1 MKTILFAILI
11 LLPSLLISQS
21 IEVDSFN
28 ENPLEVSP
36 LLGGDL
42 QVNIKYTSQAGSQGN
57 NLYIGL
63 EELDENNQFV
73 RTIDGK
79 SYQNQ
84 PAGTDV
90 QLSVHLFVGSI
101 QPLSADLPD
110 GHTYQVIAR
119 LYTNTWTELASAG
132 YWNTPTLITQDTFGY
147 DFSDNPLHKG
157 ADVSWMTEMEA
168 EGYTWQDNEGNATE
182 LMPLLADYDLDAI
195 RLRVWVD
202 PENSPA
208 NGWCDIDDMV
218 TKAILADNQGMDVM
232 VCIHYSDHWADP
244 GQQTKP
250 AAWSSFTTTQLANAV
265 ANHTTDIL
273 TALAAEGITP
283 KWVQIGN
290 ETNDGMLWN
299 TGRASTGGFANYASF
314 LNAGSLAVKN
324 FDNTIKTILHLA
336 SGNDANLYQWNI
348 GGLLNNGLV
357 FSRFDIIGMSLYPD
371 EDNWKELVDDTYS
384 NMNSLQS
391 QYNKEVMMVEVGFS
405 NNRPDISY
413 QFLVYMMEKTRQA
426 NGLGVFY
433 WEPIARSPFTSYGKG
448 AWDDDGSPSVA
459 MDAFL
464 DSTTF
469 SNELFEEPL
478 KFKVY
483 PNPSSSILKVETS
496 LTPLNKLVLYDL
508 NGRVLQQHNPQ
519 GNQYSLDVSML
530 SKGIY
535 LLQINRDK
543 TLKIVKN

>member
-1 MKTILFAILI
+1 MKKSKFLIFIIFPILSIA
-11 LLPSLLISQS
+11 QS
-21 IEVDSFN
+21 IEITSFN

-42 QVNIKYTSQAGSQGN
+42 QVNVKYTSQAGSPGN

-73 RTIDGK
+73 RTIDGV
-79 SYQNQ
+79 SLENQ
-84 PAGTDV
+84 SAGTDV
-90 QLSVHLFVGSI
+90 QRSVNLFVGTI
-101 QPLSADLPD
+101 QPLSEELPT
-110 GHTYQVIAR
+110 GHYYQAIAR

-132 YWNTPTLITQDTFGY
+132 YWNTPSLTTVNNIPYNFNTFPI
-147 DFSDNPLHKG
+147 SKG

-168 EGYTWQDNEGNATE
+168 DGYTWQDNDGNVTE
-182 LMPLLADYDLDAI
+182 LMTLLTDYDLDAV
-195 RLRVWVD
+195 RLRVWVNPD
-202 PENSPA
+202 VSPA

-218 TKAILADNQGMDVM
+218 NKAILADNEGMDVM

-244 GQQTKP
+244 GQQNKP
-250 AAWSSFTTTQLANAV
+250 AAWSNMSVSQLETAV

-273 TALAAEGITP
+273 IALDAEGITP

-299 TGRASTGGFANYASF
+299 TGKASAGGFANYASF
-314 LNAGSLAVKN
+314 LNAGSLAVKT

-336 SGNDANLYQWNI
+336 NGNDNNLYQWNI

-371 EDNWKELVDDTYS
+371 ENNWKQLVDDTYN

-391 QYNKEVMMVEVGFS
+391 QYNKDVMMVEVGFS

-413 QFLVYMMEKTRQA
+413 QFLVYMIEKTRQA

-448 AWDDDGSPSVA
+448 AWDNDGSPSAA

-464 DSTTF
+464 NSSTLSTTEF
-469 SNELFEEPL
+469 LQTQEQNYI
-478 KFKVY
+478 VY
-483 PNPSSSILKVETS
+483 PNPSSDIL
-496 LTPLNKLVLYDL
+496 N
-508 NGRVLQQHNPQ
+508 
-519 GNQYSLDVSML
+519 
-530 SKGIY
+530 
-535 LLQINRDK
+535 
-543 TLKIVKN
+543 VKSSDERIKS